1 MMFQTEITE
10 AGEEAMLDVVN
21 SDIGGVATLVLILVL
36 AFAIDRVVRAVLFVL
51 SFIAPWARLIP
62 DPAAIE
68 DSAASAKAEKRQRLA
83 YYAIAAA
90 LGLLVVA
97 MYGNI
102 RVFGALGYEQVK
114 PLFDAVATGIILV
127 AGSDF
132 ISRLLQISGIGGA
145 SSSSSQP
152 LEITGKITLENGPR
166 SKDEG

>member
-1 MMFQTEITE
+1 M
-10 AGEEAMLDVVN
+10 
-21 SDIGGVATLVLILVL
+21 
-36 AFAIDRVVRAVLFVL
+36 
-51 SFIAPWARLIP
+51 
-62 DPAAIE
+62 
-68 DSAASAKAEKRQRLA
+68 
-83 YYAIAAA
+83 
-90 LGLLVVA
+90 
-97 MYGNI
+97 
-102 RVFGALGYEQVK
+102 FGALGYEQVK